1 MEKEAMKYLTFVLTL
16 SALLLS
22 ACGSKAAPTVDPVQ
36 VQASALA
43 AAGTMI
49 AETQAAIPP
58 TAAPTDTPQPT
69 PTDLASPTPL
79 TLPTLAAFPTA
90 AAAPTA
96 SGAGSSCSGPIS
108 NKPSGPLSPN
118 VRIVNS
124 TKSLVTI
131 SLYLDKNKFGEC
143 GYKSYVIAAGQSI
156 NLNYVLPFG
165 CYTSYAFSQDPRKPF
180 HVSSGPDCITGPDK
194 TTFNI
199 QQTILKV
206 TGP

>member
-1 MEKEAMKYLTFVLTL
+1 MKYLLFALTL

-22 ACGSKAAPTVDPVQ
+22 ACGSKAAPTVDPIQ

-49 AETQAAIPP
+49 AQTQAAIPP
-58 TAAPTDTPQPT
+58 TLAPTDTPQPT
-69 PTDLASPTPL
+69 PTELASPTPL

-90 AAAPTA
+90 AAPTS
-96 SGAGSSCSGPIS
+96 SGASSSCNGAMSS
-108 NKPSGPLSPN
+108 KPSGPLSPN

-131 SLYLDKNKFGEC
+131 SLYLSINKFGEC

-156 NLNYVLPFG
+156 NLSNVLPYG
-165 CYTSYAFSQDPRKPF
+165 CYSSYAFSQDPRKPF

-199 QQTILKV
+199 TLTVLKV